1 MKNRHWMIGVMCW
14 GAVGLMSG
22 QVRLL
27 RMDEM
32 FQLADRNSKSI
43 NLHALAVDEAE
54 QAVRV
59 ARNGQLPTIQ
69 AAMEF
74 KYIGDGCMTDRDFT
88 NGIHADMPHYG
99 NSFVVKASQVV
110 YAGGKIS
117 RSIEQ
122 AELNRQVSELEYRK
136 NRQDVRFLLLGH
148 YLDLYQLHNQQVV
161 YQKNIEQTRLLV
173 KDMQAA
179 YRQGTALKSDITRY
193 ELQLQNLELG
203 LQHLTPVN
211 TRVQGFIKRIC
222 FDEYQRVKKGDTL
235 VIIEDTEY
243 RLKVA
248 QAEADYQSALAG
260 KTAMH
265 TTINTTQ
272 NNILVTDAAIEE
284 QRVRLQNAEAD
295 FKRYEG
301 LLKEEAVTPQQFD
314 RVKTD
319 YEATKARYEQLLRQK
334 QSTSLVKQ
342 EQTQRLDQ
350 NESAIKLAEAELELA
365 RLNLSYTV
373 ILATADGVTGR
384 KEIHE
389 GELVQQGQ
397 TLVTLVDGTEKWVIA
412 NYKETQTT
420 RMQRGQLVDI
430 QVDALP
436 GVAFEGRISSI
447 SDATGSFYSLIP
459 QDNSAGNFVKVEQRI
474 PVRIEFTARN
484 RAEDLERL
492 RAGMNVECTVS
503 F

>member
-1 MKNRHWMIGVMCW
+1 MI
-14 GAVGLMSG
+14 
-22 QVRLL
+22 
-27 RMDEM
+27 
-32 FQLADRNSKSI
+32 RNKRRAI
-43 NLHALAVDEAE
+43 PNFF
-54 QAVRV
+54 
-59 ARNGQLPTIQ
+59 I
-69 AAMEF
+69 
-74 KYIGDGCMTDRDFT
+74 
-88 NGIHADMPHYG
+88 
-99 NSFVVKASQVV
+99 
-110 YAGGKIS
+110 
-117 RSIEQ
+117 
-122 AELNRQVSELEYRK
+122 
-136 NRQDVRFLLLGH
+136 
-148 YLDLYQLHNQQVV
+148 
-161 YQKNIEQTRLLV
+161 LLV
-173 KDMQAA
+173 LAIGIGWTFGRFIHWGNVEFTDNAQVK
-179 YRQGTALKSDITRY
+179 
-193 ELQLQNLELG
+193 
-203 LQHLTPVN
+203 QHLTPVN

-420 RMQRGQLVDI
+420 RMQKGQLVDI

-484 RAEDLERL
+484 RTEDLERL

>member
-1 MKNRHWMIGVMCW
+1 MI
-14 GAVGLMSG
+14 
-22 QVRLL
+22 
-27 RMDEM
+27 
-32 FQLADRNSKSI
+32 RNKRRAI
-43 NLHALAVDEAE
+43 PNFF
-54 QAVRV
+54 
-59 ARNGQLPTIQ
+59 I
-69 AAMEF
+69 
-74 KYIGDGCMTDRDFT
+74 
-88 NGIHADMPHYG
+88 
-99 NSFVVKASQVV
+99 
-110 YAGGKIS
+110 
-117 RSIEQ
+117 
-122 AELNRQVSELEYRK
+122 
-136 NRQDVRFLLLGH
+136 
-148 YLDLYQLHNQQVV
+148 
-161 YQKNIEQTRLLV
+161 LLV
-173 KDMQAA
+173 LAIGIGWTFGRFIHWGNVEFTDNAQVK
-179 YRQGTALKSDITRY
+179 
-193 ELQLQNLELG
+193 
-203 LQHLTPVN
+203 QHLTPVN

-420 RMQRGQLVDI
+420 RMQKGQLVDI
-430 QVDALP
+430 QVDVLP

>member
-1 MKNRHWMIGVMCW
+1 MLVLAIGIGWTFGRFIHWGNVEFTDN
-14 GAVGLMSG
+14 A
-22 QVRLL
+22 QV
-27 RMDEM
+27 
-32 FQLADRNSKSI
+32 K
-43 NLHALAVDEAE
+43 
-54 QAVRV
+54 
-59 ARNGQLPTIQ
+59 
-69 AAMEF
+69 
-74 KYIGDGCMTDRDFT
+74 
-88 NGIHADMPHYG
+88 
-99 NSFVVKASQVV
+99 
-110 YAGGKIS
+110 
-117 RSIEQ
+117 
-122 AELNRQVSELEYRK
+122 
-136 NRQDVRFLLLGH
+136 
-148 YLDLYQLHNQQVV
+148 
-161 YQKNIEQTRLLV
+161 
-173 KDMQAA
+173 
-179 YRQGTALKSDITRY
+179 
-193 ELQLQNLELG
+193 
-203 LQHLTPVN
+203 QHLTPVN

-420 RMQRGQLVDI
+420 RMQKGQLVDI

>member
-1 MKNRHWMIGVMCW
+1 MI
-14 GAVGLMSG
+14 
-22 QVRLL
+22 
-27 RMDEM
+27 
-32 FQLADRNSKSI
+32 RNKRRAI
-43 NLHALAVDEAE
+43 PNFF
-54 QAVRV
+54 
-59 ARNGQLPTIQ
+59 I
-69 AAMEF
+69 
-74 KYIGDGCMTDRDFT
+74 
-88 NGIHADMPHYG
+88 
-99 NSFVVKASQVV
+99 
-110 YAGGKIS
+110 
-117 RSIEQ
+117 
-122 AELNRQVSELEYRK
+122 
-136 NRQDVRFLLLGH
+136 
-148 YLDLYQLHNQQVV
+148 
-161 YQKNIEQTRLLV
+161 LLV
-173 KDMQAA
+173 LAIGIVWTFGRFIHWGNVEFTDNAQVK
-179 YRQGTALKSDITRY
+179 
-193 ELQLQNLELG
+193 
-203 LQHLTPVN
+203 QHLTPVN

-420 RMQRGQLVDI
+420 RMQKGQLVDI

>member
-1 MKNRHWMIGVMCW
+1 MI
-14 GAVGLMSG
+14 
-22 QVRLL
+22 
-27 RMDEM
+27 
-32 FQLADRNSKSI
+32 RNKRRAI
-43 NLHALAVDEAE
+43 PNFF
-54 QAVRV
+54 
-59 ARNGQLPTIQ
+59 I
-69 AAMEF
+69 
-74 KYIGDGCMTDRDFT
+74 
-88 NGIHADMPHYG
+88 
-99 NSFVVKASQVV
+99 
-110 YAGGKIS
+110 
-117 RSIEQ
+117 
-122 AELNRQVSELEYRK
+122 
-136 NRQDVRFLLLGH
+136 
-148 YLDLYQLHNQQVV
+148 
-161 YQKNIEQTRLLV
+161 LLV
-173 KDMQAA
+173 LAIGIGWTFGRFIHWGNVEFTDNAQVK
-179 YRQGTALKSDITRY
+179 
-193 ELQLQNLELG
+193 
-203 LQHLTPVN
+203 QHLTPVN

-420 RMQRGQLVDI
+420 RMQKGQLVDI

-459 QDNSAGNFVKVEQRI
+459 QDNSAGNF
-474 PVRIEFTARN
+474 RIEFTARN

>member
-1 MKNRHWMIGVMCW
+1 MI
-14 GAVGLMSG
+14 
-22 QVRLL
+22 
-27 RMDEM
+27 
-32 FQLADRNSKSI
+32 RNKRRAI
-43 NLHALAVDEAE
+43 PNFF
-54 QAVRV
+54 
-59 ARNGQLPTIQ
+59 I
-69 AAMEF
+69 
-74 KYIGDGCMTDRDFT
+74 
-88 NGIHADMPHYG
+88 
-99 NSFVVKASQVV
+99 
-110 YAGGKIS
+110 
-117 RSIEQ
+117 
-122 AELNRQVSELEYRK
+122 
-136 NRQDVRFLLLGH
+136 
-148 YLDLYQLHNQQVV
+148 
-161 YQKNIEQTRLLV
+161 LLV
-173 KDMQAA
+173 LAIGIGWTFGRFIHWGNVEFTDNAQIK
-179 YRQGTALKSDITRY
+179 
-193 ELQLQNLELG
+193 
-203 LQHLTPVN
+203 QHLTPVN

-420 RMQRGQLVDI
+420 RMQKGQLVDI

>member
-1 MKNRHWMIGVMCW
+1 MNI
-14 GAVGLMSG
+14 SG
-22 QVRLL
+22 
-27 RMDEM
+27 
-32 FQLADRNSKSI
+32 
-43 NLHALAVDEAE
+43 
-54 QAVRV
+54 
-59 ARNGQLPTIQ
+59 
-69 AAMEF
+69 
-74 KYIGDGCMTDRDFT
+74 
-88 NGIHADMPHYG
+88 
-99 NSFVVKASQVV
+99 
-110 YAGGKIS
+110 S
-117 RSIEQ
+117 RKVI
-122 AELNRQVSELEYRK
+122 RW
-136 NRQDVRFLLLGH
+136 F
-148 YLDLYQLHNQQVV
+148 
-161 YQKNIEQTRLLV
+161 
-173 KDMQAA
+173 
-179 YRQGTALKSDITRY
+179 
-193 ELQLQNLELG
+193 
-203 LQHLTPVN
+203 
-211 TRVQGFIKRIC
+211 
-222 FDEYQRVKKGDTL
+222 KKGDTL

-420 RMQRGQLVDI
+420 RMQKGQLVDI

>member
-1 MKNRHWMIGVMCW
+1 M
-14 GAVGLMSG
+14 
-22 QVRLL
+22 
-27 RMDEM
+27 
-32 FQLADRNSKSI
+32 
-43 NLHALAVDEAE
+43 
-54 QAVRV
+54 
-59 ARNGQLPTIQ
+59 
-69 AAMEF
+69 
-74 KYIGDGCMTDRDFT
+74 
-88 NGIHADMPHYG
+88 
-99 NSFVVKASQVV
+99 
-110 YAGGKIS
+110 
-117 RSIEQ
+117 
-122 AELNRQVSELEYRK
+122 
-136 NRQDVRFLLLGH
+136 
-148 YLDLYQLHNQQVV
+148 
-161 YQKNIEQTRLLV
+161 
-173 KDMQAA
+173 
-179 YRQGTALKSDITRY
+179 
-193 ELQLQNLELG
+193 
-203 LQHLTPVN
+203 TPVN

-420 RMQRGQLVDI
+420 RMQKGQLVDI

>member
-1 MKNRHWMIGVMCW
+1 MI
-14 GAVGLMSG
+14 
-22 QVRLL
+22 
-27 RMDEM
+27 
-32 FQLADRNSKSI
+32 RNKRRAI
-43 NLHALAVDEAE
+43 PNFF
-54 QAVRV
+54 
-59 ARNGQLPTIQ
+59 I
-69 AAMEF
+69 
-74 KYIGDGCMTDRDFT
+74 
-88 NGIHADMPHYG
+88 
-99 NSFVVKASQVV
+99 
-110 YAGGKIS
+110 
-117 RSIEQ
+117 
-122 AELNRQVSELEYRK
+122 
-136 NRQDVRFLLLGH
+136 
-148 YLDLYQLHNQQVV
+148 
-161 YQKNIEQTRLLV
+161 LLV
-173 KDMQAA
+173 LAIGIGWTFGRFIHWGNVEFTDNAQVK
-179 YRQGTALKSDITRY
+179 
-193 ELQLQNLELG
+193 
-203 LQHLTPVN
+203 QHLTPVN

-342 EQTQRLDQ
+342 DQTQRLDQ
-350 NESAIKLAEAELELA
+350 NESANKLAEAQLELA

-420 RMQRGQLVDI
+420 RMQKGQLVDI

-484 RAEDLERL
+484 RAEDLERP
-492 RAGMNVECTVS
+492 VS

>member
-1 MKNRHWMIGVMCW
+1 MI
-14 GAVGLMSG
+14 
-22 QVRLL
+22 
-27 RMDEM
+27 
-32 FQLADRNSKSI
+32 RNKRRAI
-43 NLHALAVDEAE
+43 PNFF
-54 QAVRV
+54 
-59 ARNGQLPTIQ
+59 I
-69 AAMEF
+69 
-74 KYIGDGCMTDRDFT
+74 
-88 NGIHADMPHYG
+88 
-99 NSFVVKASQVV
+99 
-110 YAGGKIS
+110 
-117 RSIEQ
+117 
-122 AELNRQVSELEYRK
+122 
-136 NRQDVRFLLLGH
+136 
-148 YLDLYQLHNQQVV
+148 
-161 YQKNIEQTRLLV
+161 LLV
-173 KDMQAA
+173 LAIGIGWTFGRFIHWGNVEFTDNAQVK
-179 YRQGTALKSDITRY
+179 
-193 ELQLQNLELG
+193 
-203 LQHLTPVN
+203 QHLTPVN

-420 RMQRGQLVDI
+420 RVQKGQLVDI